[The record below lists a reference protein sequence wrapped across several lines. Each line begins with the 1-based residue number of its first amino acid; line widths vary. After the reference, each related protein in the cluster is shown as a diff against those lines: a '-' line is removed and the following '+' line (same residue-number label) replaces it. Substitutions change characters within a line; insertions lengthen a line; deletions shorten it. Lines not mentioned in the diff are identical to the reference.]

1 MNATIDADYS
11 KAFSE
16 EDHIMTISEKIQL
29 EVQKSLD
36 EKRLSEIGRLGEQL
50 EKDRESIEKVLKLI
64 HESLL
69 YKKIES
75 SYSSVKKYEIVT
87 EDIFLQDYTEE
98 CKGYWS
104 KGVIWTDEYTMSKY
118 PWSEIVKVNG
128 NRYYDIRCFVRAY
141 ESDIGRLKEE
151 IGYLLKKLHE
161 SENKYKELCENFPA
175 VVKMMNVWAEKNP
188 EFNGI

>member
-1 MNATIDADYS
+1 
-11 KAFSE
+11 
-16 EDHIMTISEKIQL
+16 MTISEKIQF

-69 YKKIES
+69 YKKIEQYCS
-75 SYSSVKKYEIVT
+75 PIKNYEIVT
-87 EDIFLQDYTEE
+87 EDVFLQDYTGEPKNNW
-98 CKGYWS
+98 C
-104 KGVIWTDEYTMSKY
+104 KGVIWTDEYNMSKY
-118 PWSEIVKVNG
+118 PWCEIVKVNG
-128 NRYYDIRCFVRAY
+128 NRYYDIRYFVRAY

-151 IGYLLKKLHE
+151 IAHLQNKLCE

-175 VVKMMNVWAEKNP
+175 VVKMMTEWAEKNP